1 MQTPRA
7 TRVIVIRNSQGL
19 HARPADM
26 FARLARQFQSR
37 IELVREGRRVEASS
51 IMDLLTLG
59 AAQGT
64 ELILEAEGPDAEEA
78 VEALTKLVESGFP
91 LEEASEQQTSEKSS
105 TDFSP

>member
-1 MQTPRA
+1 MQTSRI
-7 TRVIVIRNSQGL
+7 TRVIVIKNAQGL

-37 IELVREGRRVEASS
+37 IELVREGRRALASS

-64 ELILEAEGPDAEEA
+64 ELMLEAEGVDAEEA
-78 VEALTKLVESGFP
+78 VEALAKLVESGFP
-91 LEEASEQQTSEKSS
+91 MEEDGELGE
-105 TDFSP
+105 

>member
-1 MQTPRA
+1 MQTSRV
-7 TRVIVIRNSQGL
+7 TREIVIRNAQGL

-37 IELVREGRRVEASS
+37 IELVREGRRALASS

-64 ELILEAEGPDAEEA
+64 ELTLEAEGVDAEQA
-78 VEALTKLVESGFP
+78 VEALVKLVENGFP
-91 LEEASEQQTSEKSS
+91 MEDADELSE
-105 TDFSP
+105 

>member
-1 MQTPRA
+1 MQTSRV

-64 ELILEAEGPDAEEA
+64 ELILEAEGDDAQEA
-78 VEALTKLVESGFP
+78 VEALVNLVESGFP
-91 LEEASEQQTSEKSS
+91 MEEADREQQAS
-105 TDFSP
+105 

>member
-37 IELVREGRRVEASS
+37 IELVREGRRVEAIS
-51 IMDLLTLG
+51 IMELLTLG

-64 ELILEAEGPDAEEA
+64 ELILEAEGPDAEAA
-78 VEALTKLVESGFP
+78 VEALAKLVESGFP
-91 LEEASEQQTSEKSS
+91 LEEASEQQTN
-105 TDFSP
+105 

>member
-1 MQTPRA
+1 MQTPRE

-37 IELVREGRRVEASS
+37 IELVREGRRVDASS

-64 ELILEAEGPDAEEA
+64 ELTLEAEGPDAEEA

-91 LEEASEQQTSEKSS
+91 LEEGGQQ
-105 TDFSP
+105 

>member
-1 MQTPRA
+1 MQTPQI

-37 IELVREGRRVEASS
+37 IELVRDDRRVEASS
-51 IMDLLTLG
+51 IIDLLTLG

-64 ELILEAEGPDAEEA
+64 ELILVAEGDDAEEA
-78 VEALTKLVESGFP
+78 VEALAQLVESGFP
-91 LEEASEQQTSEKSS
+91 MEEAEEQRASE
-105 TDFSP
+105 

>member
-37 IELVREGRRVEASS
+37 VELVREERRVEASS

-91 LEEASEQQTSEKSS
+91 LEEGDSELSE
-105 TDFSP
+105 

>member
-37 IELVREGRRVEASS
+37 IELVREEQRVEASS

-91 LEEASEQQTSEKSS
+91 LEEASEQQTS
-105 TDFSP
+105 

>member
-1 MQTPRA
+1 MQTSRI

-64 ELILEAEGPDAEEA
+64 ELILEAEGDDAQEA
-78 VEALTKLVESGFP
+78 VDALVRLVESGFP
-91 LEEASEQQTSEKSS
+91 MEEAEREQQASES
-105 TDFSP
+105 

>member
-1 MQTPRA
+1 MQTPRV
-7 TRVIVIRNSQGL
+7 TRVIVIRNAQGL

-37 IELVREGRRVEASS
+37 IELVREGQRVEASS

-64 ELILEAEGPDAEEA
+64 ELILEAEGVDAQEA
-78 VEALTKLVESGFP
+78 VEALAKLVESGFP
-91 LEEASEQQTSEKSS
+91 LEEAG
-105 TDFSP
+105 

>member
-1 MQTPRA
+1 MQTPRV
-7 TRVIVIRNSQGL
+7 TREIVIRNAQGL

-64 ELILEAEGPDAEEA
+64 ELMLEAEGVDAEEA
-78 VEALTKLVESGFP
+78 VEALAKLVESGFP
-91 LEEASEQQTSEKSS
+91 LEEASSELSE
-105 TDFSP
+105 

>member
-37 IELVREGRRVEASS
+37 IELVREGQRVEGSS

-64 ELILEAEGPDAEEA
+64 ELILEAEGPDAEAA

-91 LEEASEQQTSEKSS
+91 LEEASEQQTS
-105 TDFSP
+105 